1 MIISQNDVKLH
12 KGIWAEAG
20 MEPGMWGAGGK
31 LLSQEEE
38 IVSAEFQIPEWVWH
52 VSETKKSPMSDLL
65 QGKETLREMHREVGS
80 FAKLCRLQSIQIL
93 SSVKW
98 EASEQLKQENDMI
111 QITF

>member
-1 MIISQNDVKLH
+1 
-12 KGIWAEAG
+12 
-20 MEPGMWGAGGK
+20 
-31 LLSQEEE
+31 
-38 IVSAEFQIPEWVWH
+38 
-52 VSETKKSPMSDLL
+52 MSDLL